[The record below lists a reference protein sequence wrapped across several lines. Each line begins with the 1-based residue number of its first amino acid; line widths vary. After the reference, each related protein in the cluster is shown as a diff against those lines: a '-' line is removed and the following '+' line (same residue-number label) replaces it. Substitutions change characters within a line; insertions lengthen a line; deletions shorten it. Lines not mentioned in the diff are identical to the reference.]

1 MVCVGFIFSLVAHS
15 VGFSPLSSLL
25 CLFPIIPFTLA
36 PPCLFV
42 HLVWY
47 FLLMCFDA
55 THLCLRCLSQH
66 LIPFPIMIFRQSLC
80 QFTSNPASSS
90 NPPARPPPRPHPA
103 YSTSHVY
110 CSPNPGEDWDG
121 RPQQQDSEDHRLWPG
136 SGVASYHQDE
146 RRRHLRLDG
155 PWSHPLLY
163 VLQG

>member
-55 THLCLRCLSQH
+55 THLPLSVSTFDS
-66 LIPFPIMIFRQSLC
+66 LPDNDFPPIPLSIYIKSRFILQ
-80 QFTSNPASSS
+80 
-90 NPPARPPPRPHPA
+90 PPARPPPWPHPA
-103 YSTSHVY
+103 YSTSHVH
-110 CSPNPGEDWDG
+110 CSPNPREDWDG